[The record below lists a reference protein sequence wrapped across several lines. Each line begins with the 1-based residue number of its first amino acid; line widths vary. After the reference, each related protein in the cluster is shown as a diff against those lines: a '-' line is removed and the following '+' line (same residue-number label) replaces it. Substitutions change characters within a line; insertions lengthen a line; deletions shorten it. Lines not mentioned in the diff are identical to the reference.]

1 MTTDDERIA
10 YLAGDGPGA
19 LDDIER
25 SDLDELKQTLA
36 DPAVWAE
43 PEGELEDAV
52 VAAIAAESSGGTIAP
67 IRGRA
72 VSSPRSRWLHP
83 RAAIGAA
90 AAVVAIVVAAAVIV
104 SDDSAQST
112 SLVAALEPTDLV
124 PGANGEATFTRTDSG
139 WRIELDAT
147 GLPRLDAGRFYQ
159 AWLEDADGA
168 LVAVGTF
175 NEGEDVVLW
184 AGVSPVDHPTI
195 TITEENADGDPES
208 SGREV
213 LVGPI
218 ADG

>member
-25 SDLDELKQTLA
+25 SELDELKQTLA

-43 PEGELEDAV
+43 PAGELEDAV
-52 VAAIAAESSGGTIAP
+52 VAAIAAESAGATIAP

-72 VSSPRSRWLHP
+72 VSSARSRWLDP

-112 SLVAALEPTDLV
+112 SLVAALEPTDVV
-124 PGANGEATFTRTDSG
+124 PGAIGEATFTRTASG

-147 GLPRLDAGRFYQ
+147 GLPRLDQGRFYQ
-159 AWLEDADGA
+159 AWLEGSDDS

-175 NEGEDVVLW
+175 NEGDDVVLW
-184 AGVSPVDHPTI
+184 AGVSPVDHPRI
-195 TITEENADGDPES
+195 TITEEAADGNPAS

-213 LVGPI
+213 LAGPI
-218 ADG
+218 TDG